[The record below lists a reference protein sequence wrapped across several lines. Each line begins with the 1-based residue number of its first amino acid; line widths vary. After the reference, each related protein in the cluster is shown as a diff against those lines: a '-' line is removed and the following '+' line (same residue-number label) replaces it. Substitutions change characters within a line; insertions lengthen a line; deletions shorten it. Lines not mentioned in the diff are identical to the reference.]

1 MHDEAVV
8 MALVLGLISGTL
20 TGSVAET
27 NKVWFTCVSALIIG
41 GLSYAF
47 LNEIR
52 RK

>member
-8 MALVLGLISGTL
+8 MALVLGLISGIL
-20 TGSVAET
+20 TGSLAET
-27 NKVWFTCVSALIIG
+27 DKLWYFSVSALIIG

-52 RK
+52 KK